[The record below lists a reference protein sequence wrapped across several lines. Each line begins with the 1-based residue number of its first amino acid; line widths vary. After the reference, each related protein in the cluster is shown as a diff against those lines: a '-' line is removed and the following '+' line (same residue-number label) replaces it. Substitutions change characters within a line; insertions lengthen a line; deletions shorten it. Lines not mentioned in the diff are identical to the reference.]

1 MTEVKFDN
9 PMWQYSE
16 YAPVKSS
23 CKEFLK
29 IGSSYVR
36 INTIIYIH
44 IDAKNLMFIVGINTE
59 HESVSFK
66 ASNEDDFLKTKQFV
80 EQQLEN
86 MHA

>member
-16 YAPVKSS
+16 YAPVKPSY
-23 CKEFLK
+23 KEFIK
-29 IGSSYVR
+29 VGNSYVR
-36 INTIIYIH
+36 TDTVVYIH

-59 HESVSFK
+59 HESVSFR
-66 ASNEDDFLKTKQFV
+66 ASNEDDFLKTKQSV

-86 MHA
+86 MHS